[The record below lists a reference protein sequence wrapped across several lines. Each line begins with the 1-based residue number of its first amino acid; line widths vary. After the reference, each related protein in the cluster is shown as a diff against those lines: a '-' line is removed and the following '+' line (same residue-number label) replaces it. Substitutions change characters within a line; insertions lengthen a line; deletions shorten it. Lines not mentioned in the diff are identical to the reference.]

1 MLSESRLCPR
11 LPARRLRRVS
21 GVFRSSPSPAAGARL
36 PALGLEPA
44 TLAPPPRPRLRAR
57 WVLTFPGERGLPSHS
72 VSTSCRRMW
81 TSIVRKAVSGTA
93 GRLQEEGEERV
104 RLKEKGGGGGNGGG
118 GGKPKTSRL
127 VSGCPNLD
135 SSSPA
140 ALGQEAQQV
149 HLFTLSLREEE
160 SRLQHL
166 CSLLEAKQ

>member
-72 VSTSCRRMW
+72 LCQ
-81 TSIVRKAVSGTA
+81 
-93 GRLQEEGEERV
+93 RLNLQ
-104 RLKEKGGGGGNGGG
+104 LQFIKL
-118 GGKPKTSRL
+118 L
-127 VSGCPNLD
+127 VILPFNF
-135 SSSPA
+135 
-140 ALGQEAQQV
+140 Q
-149 HLFTLSLREEE
+149 LSL
-160 SRLQHL
+160 HL
-166 CSLLEAKQ
+166 